1 MNGFLKRTERKKRAI
16 IEATMQ
22 MLYDKGCQQ
31 WKIEDIAKIAN
42 VSPVTIYNYFGSKKT
57 LIHVALKQYVLKR
70 YENYE
75 ELINDNRP
83 FPEIIRML
91 MMKKN
96 HCPIILRGDEFAE
109 IYKEDIELKTFFEQ
123 FYQTKMIPLLL
134 KFIQRG
140 KKEGVIR
147 KEISDEA
154 ILLYFDAMKMLIDQN
169 FSELMKKPNIEKLY
183 DQLFDMFFYG
193 LLNDERKENE

>member
-1 MNGFLKRTERKKRAI
+1 
-16 IEATMQ
+16 
-22 MLYDKGCQQ
+22 
-31 WKIEDIAKIAN
+31 
-42 VSPVTIYNYFGSKKT
+42 
-57 LIHVALKQYVLKR
+57 
-70 YENYE
+70 
-75 ELINDNRP
+75 
-83 FPEIIRML
+83 
-91 MMKKN
+91 
-96 HCPIILRGDEFAE
+96 
-109 IYKEDIELKTFFEQ
+109 
-123 FYQTKMIPLLL
+123 MIPLLL